1 MTPVLR
7 VGEGSRVAAPVGTN
21 PQVRCTK
28 VSVP

>member
-1 MTPVLR
+1 MTVVPQA
-7 VGEGSRVAAPVGTN
+7 GDGSCAAPPVGTN